1 MDMAKPPEK
10 VPQGEGRSSLQGRL
24 NELEHIYRAAPVGLC
39 LLDLDLKY
47 LRINDRLAKMNKLP
61 TIDHL
66 GQSIHEVIPHI
77 AQKIEPLCRR
87 VIEFGEPVLDVELFG
102 RDAAGHRQNR
112 CWMTNYYPLKSSSG
126 EVFAVSV
133 IVQDISS
140 RKIAESQLL
149 EEKLFTDA
157 VIEAMP
163 GLFFLLDEKARLV
176 RWSKN
181 FESALGFSVEELK
194 NRPALELVDPSDRPR
209 IAEAIARVFRE
220 GAARTEHNMTTKSG
234 EIVPVFG
241 HGVCIRLEGAS
252 YICGSLIDIS
262 ARKKIEDELETRLLF
277 ETFLS
282 DLSASFVNRPVDE
295 VDREIEIS
303 LEKILDIL
311 DVDRCSL
318 LEFTADKSN
327 LRRIHYSSR
336 TEVDIKLPSLSE
348 WDFPWTTE
356 KLLRGEEVVVERFS
370 DLPMAAT
377 REKKYALKGGL
388 KSALTIPLM
397 IGGEA
402 LGALGI
408 GAYRTE
414 KRWPPELMQRLRLVG
429 EVYANA
435 VVRKRKE
442 EELSQALAEIQGLKE
457 QLQADYTYLR
467 EEIKLEHNFDEII
480 GQSDALRHVLYKV
493 EQVAPTSTTVLIQGE
508 TGTGKELVA
517 RAIHN
522 ASPRKERPLVKV
534 NCATL
539 PPTLIESELFGH
551 ERGAYT
557 SAEARQQG
565 RFELAHGS
573 SIFLDEIGE
582 VPLDLQV
589 KLLRVLQDGEFERL
603 GSPRTIKVDVRVIA
617 ATNRDLEEEI
627 KNRRFREDLWYR
639 LNVFPL
645 SVPPLRQRK
654 DDIPLLVQWFVK
666 RFNKKLGKNIETIPK
681 AVVKKLQAYSWPGN
695 IRELENVLERGVIS
709 SRGSTL
715 QLADPLEATEQ
726 PAAKTDFK
734 GLVEVERNYI
744 LKVLGTTN
752 WRIEGRYGA
761 ATILGLNPSTLRGRI
776 RKLGIRRD

>member
-1 MDMAKPPEK
+1 MADPPANKPQDK
-10 VPQGEGRSSLQGRL
+10 GDSTLQERL

-39 LLDLDLKY
+39 LLDPELRY
-47 LRINDRLAKMNKLP
+47 LRINDLLADMNGIP
-61 TIDHL
+61 AADHI
-66 GQSIHEVIPHI
+66 GQSIHDVIPDL
-77 AQKIEPLCRR
+77 APKVEETCGQ
-87 VIEFGEPVLDVELFG
+87 VIEFGEPVLDVEMYG
-102 RDAAGHRQNR
+102 KAKAQDRYRR
-112 CWMTNYYPLKSSSG
+112 CWLTNYYPLKSTSG
-126 EVFAVSV
+126 VVLAVSV
-133 IVQDISS
+133 IVQDIST
-140 RKIAESQLL
+140 RKQAESQLL
-149 EEKLFTDA
+149 EEKHFTDA
-157 VIEAMP
+157 VIESMP
-163 GLFFLLDEKARLV
+163 GLFFLLDEEARLV

-181 FESALGFSVEELK
+181 FETALGFSVAELK
-194 NRPALELVDPSDRPR
+194 NRHALELVDHSDQDA

-220 GAARTEHNMTTKSG
+220 GSARTEHNMKTKSG
-234 EIVPVFG
+234 GRVPVFG
-241 HGVCIRLEGAS
+241 HGVCIRLGGAN
-252 YICGSLIDIS
+252 YICGSLIDIT
-262 ARKKIEDELETRLLF
+262 ARKKIEDELEARLQF

-282 DLSASFVNRPVDE
+282 DLSASFVNRPADE
-295 VDREIEIS
+295 VDHEIEIS
-303 LEKILDIL
+303 LAKILDIL

-318 LEFTADKSN
+318 LEFTADKSD
-327 LRRIHYSSR
+327 LKRIHYSSR
-336 TEVDIKLPSLSE
+336 SVPEIKLPSLGK
-348 WDFPWTTE
+348 WDFPWTTR
-356 KLLRGEEVVVERFS
+356 KLLRGEEVAVERFS

-377 REKKYALKGGL
+377 REKKYALQTGL
-388 KSALTIPLM
+388 KSTLTIPLM
-397 IGGEA
+397 IGGEI

-408 GAYRTE
+408 SAYRTE
-414 KRWPPELMQRLRLVG
+414 KKWSPELLQRLRLVG

-442 EELSQALAEIQGLKE
+442 KELNRALAEIRGLKE

-480 GQSDALRHVLYKV
+480 GQSDVLRHVLYKV
-493 EQVAPTSTTVLIQGE
+493 EQVAPTTTTVLIQGE
-508 TGTGKELVA
+508 TGTGKELIA

-617 ATNRDLEEEI
+617 ATNRDLEAEI
-627 KNRRFREDLWYR
+627 RNGRFREDLWYR

-654 DDIPLLVQWFVK
+654 DDIPLLVHWFVK

-681 AVVKKLQAYSWPGN
+681 TVVKKLQAYPWPGN
-695 IRELENVLERGVIS
+695 IRELENVLERGVICS
-709 SRGSTL
+709 LGSTL
-715 QLADPLEATEQ
+715 QLADPLESTDR
-726 PAAKTDFK
+726 PAATTDFK
-734 GLVEVERNYI
+734 DLVEVEREYI

-752 WRIEGRYGA
+752 WRIEGKHGA

-776 RKLGIRRD
+776 RKLGIRRE